1 MVKKGSKGCV
11 IPQTTEYKCS
21 DNLEVDKPYITKIE
35 SSSDGIN
42 EIENYK
48 LIDEIIGDVNKDN
61 RFFIGHPIV
70 CNTDSN
76 IKKELYSEK
85 CNGDS
90 KDGTDIK
97 FIDYING
104 GSSLAD
110 IFDLDI
116 TRDSD
121 FYINLFKGLLNI
133 FEAVKIL
140 NERKV
145 YHFDI
150 KPQNIVYDN
159 SVMPPLLKLIDLGD
173 SKYIPS
179 PIDYKKEYNQIGTTG
194 YFPPEKFG
202 ERGDSVFLLFVS
214 GRGKEGSEILDYIRV
229 NDEWLLNLT
238 GETMSKA
245 EYNKLKQ
252 ENPEW
257 YTKTDVWSL
266 GATIFYIL
274 KQLEEDIDNDKYHNK
289 NEFNYRT
296 LFSKINMEC
305 VHALMRKMLMLDIE
319 NRPDAGEAFQL
330 YKDCLPKSQGGAT
343 KKRRLTKKERLT
355 KKKKTNPRNNTK
367 KRSNTKKRR
376 QY

>member
-21 DNLEVDKPYITKIE
+21 ENLELDKPYITKIE

-42 EIENYK
+42 EIENYR
-48 LIDEIIGDVNKDN
+48 LIDEIIGDLNKDN

-76 IKKELYSEK
+76 IKKELY
-85 CNGDS
+85 
-90 KDGTDIK
+90 
-97 FIDYING
+97 
-104 GSSLAD
+104 
-110 IFDLDI
+110 LDI

-179 PIDYKKEYNQIGTTG
+179 PMDYKKEYNQIGTTG

-214 GRGKEGSEILDYIRV
+214 GRGKEDSEILDYIRV

-305 VHALMRKMLMLDIE
+305 IHALMRKMLMLDIE
-319 NRPDAGEAFQL
+319 KRPDAGEAFQL

-343 KKRRLTKKERLT
+343 KKRRLTKNKKTKNKNKNKKT
-355 KKKKTNPRNNTK
+355 KKRTNTK
-367 KRSNTKKRR
+367 KRSNTKK
-376 QY
+376 

>member
-21 DNLEVDKPYITKIE
+21 DNLELDKPYITKIE

-121 FYINLFKGLLNI
+121 FYINLFKGLLNV

-214 GRGKEGSEILDYIRV
+214 GRGKEDSEILDYIRV

-274 KQLEEDIDNDKYHNK
+274 KQLEEDIDTDKYHNK

-305 VHALMRKMLMLDIE
+305 IHALMRKMLMLDIE

-343 KKRRLTKKERLT
+343 KKRRVTKKRRLT
-355 KKKKTNPRNNTK
+355 KKKKTNP
-367 KRSNTKKRR
+367 TKKRR
-376 QY
+376 RHY